1 MRQVEEHIA
10 DAVSKGASVLL
21 GGGAHGAGPLFFEP
35 TVLSGCHAEMLC
47 THEETFGPVAP
58 LYRFETED
66 DPIRAQDERGAELRS
81 KPLLRTVYGF
91 TVNSTFDPE
100 IFSDGFESNDLSA
113 WSESVN

>member
-1 MRQVEEHIA
+1 MVRQVEEHIA

-66 DPIRAQDERGAELRS
+66 EVVSLRKNPLHRRSMLQHSTPRAISAHCGAA
-81 KPLLRTVYGF
+81 G
-91 TVNSTFDPE
+91 
-100 IFSDGFESNDLSA
+100 IDLCC
-113 WSESVN
+113 

>member
-66 DPIRAQDERGAELRS
+66 EVVSLDSARILSAGGACSIE
-81 KPLLRTVYGF
+81 PLEQSVRTVEQL
-91 TVNSTFDPE
+91 ST
-100 IFSDGFESNDLSA
+100 
-113 WSESVN
+113 